1 MGSIG
6 DFVGDVIDTGSSFLG
21 DVGNTIGDVAGSIG
35 NAVGDVAGGIGDL
48 VGSLD
53 LGDALKAYVLSGGNP
68 YAAAV
73 AATNIDE
80 SLGFNPGSF
89 LSGDLSSLGSGDI
102 GGGGFNLEP
111 FSGTLNNFLPTGP
124 SLSDLNLGDIVDYS
138 NYNPSIDSF
147 DGPTITSGGYNPSID
162 SFDGP
167 TITSGGYNPSIDSFD
182 GPTIKSGGGYNP
194 SIDSFDGPTITSGGG
209 YNPSIDSF
217 DGPTIKS
224 GGGYN
229 IGDVIKG
236 TGDVIKGG
244 LDKAAEWYK
253 KYGNM
258 AGTVG
263 KLVSSYYAGKLSKQQ
278 QEELNKKIQAEY
290 DAYNAKKSQFASQ
303 IASGSLPKLN
313 ISRGTY
319 SPVRGYSPVYAA
331 DGGSIRGQ
339 YAGGGLTD
347 LLASLTMPSME
358 DILGGFDKY
367 GGPIGQLLKYG
378 LSYGAGELSKKQQKE
393 LNQKLQAQ
401 YDKYNQEKSDF
412 SNAISSGNLAK
423 MNIQRGSTPVV
434 AAARGGI
441 MNVRPMIRSNL
452 GIMGVNR

>member
-1 MGSIG
+1 MGG
-6 DFVGDVIDTGSSFLG
+6 GFDFVGDIIDTGADFLG
-21 DVGNTIGDVAGSIG
+21 DIGSTIGDVAG
-35 NAVGDVAGGIGDL
+35 DVVGGIGDL

-53 LGDALKAYVLSGGNP
+53 LADAAKAFIMSGGNP
-68 YAAAV
+68 YAAAI

-89 LSGDLSSLGSGDI
+89 MSGDFSDFGGGMDV
-102 GGGGFNLEP
+102 GGGGFD
-111 FSGTLNNFLPTGP
+111 FSAPDFSSMDFGDYNQLGSAYDTTSNVLGSAGDIINYGDYLNNIPT
-124 SLSDLNLGDIVDYS
+124 DA
-138 NYNPSIDSF
+138 F
-147 DGPTITSGGYNPSID
+147 DGPTITGSGFDIPTDAFDGPSILAD
-162 SFDGP
+162 QPFDGP
-167 TITSGGYNPSIDSFD
+167 TISTDKPFD
-182 GPTIKSGGGYNP
+182 GPTI
-194 SIDSFDGPTITSGGG
+194 PTTTPG
-209 YNPSIDSF
+209 
-217 DGPTIKS
+217 
-224 GGGYN
+224 
-229 IGDVIKG
+229 V
-236 TGDVIKGG
+236 GDVIKGG
-244 LDKAAEWYK
+244 LDKALEWYK

-263 KLVSSYYAGKLSKQQ
+263 KLISSYYAGQLSKKQ

-319 SPVRGYSPVYAA
+319 SPVVGYNPVYAR
-331 DGGSIRGQ
+331 GGSVRGQ

-358 DILGGFDKY
+358 DILGGFEKY

-393 LNQKLQAQ
+393 LNERLQAQ
-401 YDKYNQEKSDF
+401 YNKYNEDKAAFADL
-412 SNAISSGNLAK
+412 ISSGKLAK
-423 MNIQRGSTPVV
+423 MDIQRGSTPVV
-434 AAARGGI
+434 TAARGGI
-441 MNVRPMIRSNL
+441 MNVRPRVRSNL

>member
-1 MGSIG
+1 MGG
-6 DFVGDVIDTGSSFLG
+6 AFDFVGDIIDTGANFLG
-21 DVGNTIGDVAGSIG
+21 DVGSTIGNV
-35 NAVGDVAGGIGDL
+35 VGDVAGGIGDL
-48 VGSLD
+48 VGNLD
-53 LGDALKAYVLSGGNP
+53 LADAAKAFIMSGGNP
-68 YAAAV
+68 YAAAI

-89 LSGDLSSLGSGDI
+89 MSGDFSDFGGGADI
-102 GGGGFNLEP
+102 GGGGFNLSAP
-111 FSGTLNNFLPTGP
+111 DFGGGLNNIGNFNIANAGSNLT
-124 SLSDLNLGDIVDYS
+124 DLNLGNIVDYS
-138 NYNPSIDSF
+138 N
-147 DGPTITSGGYNPSID
+147 
-162 SFDGP
+162 
-167 TITSGGYNPSIDSFD
+167 
-182 GPTIKSGGGYNP
+182 YNP

-217 DGPTIKS
+217 DGPTISTDKPFD
-224 GGGYN
+224 GPTITTTTPG
-229 IGDVIKG
+229 IGE
-236 TGDVIKGG
+236 TIKGG
-244 LDKAAEWYK
+244 LDKTIEWAK
-253 KYGNM
+253 KYGNI

-263 KLVSSYYAGKLSKQQ
+263 KLITSYEAGKLSKKQ
-278 QEELNKKIQAEY
+278 QEDLNRTLKAQY
-290 DAYNAKKSQFASQ
+290 DKYNADKAQYASQ

-358 DILGGFDKY
+358 DILGGYEKY
-367 GGPIGQLLKYG
+367 GNPIGQLLKYG

-393 LNQKLQAQ
+393 LNDRLRAQ

-423 MNIQRGSTPVV
+423 MNIQKGSTPVV

-441 MNVRPMIRSNL
+441 MNVRPRVRSNL

>member
-6 DFVGDVIDTGSSFLG
+6 DIFNDVIDTGGDILG
-21 DVGNTIGDVAGSIG
+21 GIGDTVGNVVGGIGD
-35 NAVGDVAGGIGDL
+35 AVGNVAGGIGDL
-48 VGSLD
+48 LGSLD
-53 LGDALKAYVLSGGNP
+53 LGDAAKAFIMSGGNP
-68 YAAAV
+68 YAAAI
-73 AATNIDE
+73 AATNIDDQ
-80 SLGFNPGSF
+80 LGFNPGS
-89 LSGDLSSLGSGDI
+89 LMSGDFSSLGGDI

-124 SLSDLNLGDIVDYS
+124 SLSDLNLGDIVDYGD
-138 NYNPSIDSF
+138 YNQLGDA
-147 DGPTITSGGYNPSID
+147 YNTTKSVLD
-162 SFDGP
+162 NLGDLRDYGD
-167 TITSGGYNPSIDSFD
+167 YNQ
-182 GPTIKSGGGYNP
+182 
-194 SIDSFDGPTITSGGG
+194 
-209 YNPSIDSF
+209 
-217 DGPTIKS
+217 
-224 GGGYN
+224 
-229 IGDVIKG
+229 IGDAYDTTKSVLDTGIGG
-236 TGDVIKGG
+236 TIKGG
-244 LDKAAEWYK
+244 LDTAAEWYK

-319 SPVRGYSPVYAA
+319 SPVVGYNPVNAA
-331 DGGSIRGQ
+331 NGGYIRGQ

-358 DILGGFDKY
+358 DILGGYEKY
-367 GGPIGQLLKYG
+367 GNPIGQLLKYG

-434 AAARGGI
+434 AADRGGI

>member
-1 MGSIG
+1 
-6 DFVGDVIDTGSSFLG
+6 
-21 DVGNTIGDVAGSIG
+21 
-35 NAVGDVAGGIGDL
+35 
-48 VGSLD
+48 
-53 LGDALKAYVLSGGNP
+53 
-68 YAAAV
+68 
-73 AATNIDE
+73 
-80 SLGFNPGSF
+80 
-89 LSGDLSSLGSGDI
+89 
-102 GGGGFNLEP
+102 
-111 FSGTLNNFLPTGP
+111 
-124 SLSDLNLGDIVDYS
+124 
-138 NYNPSIDSF
+138 
-147 DGPTITSGGYNPSID
+147 
-162 SFDGP
+162 
-167 TITSGGYNPSIDSFD
+167 
-182 GPTIKSGGGYNP
+182 
-194 SIDSFDGPTITSGGG
+194 
-209 YNPSIDSF
+209 
-217 DGPTIKS
+217 
-224 GGGYN
+224 
-229 IGDVIKG
+229 
-236 TGDVIKGG
+236 
-244 LDKAAEWYK
+244 
-253 KYGNM
+253 M

-358 DILGGFDKY
+358 DILGGFEKY
-367 GGPIGQLLKYG
+367 GNPIGQLLKYG

-393 LNQKLQAQ
+393 LNDRLRAQ

-441 MNVRPMIRSNL
+441 MNVRPRVRSNL